1 MPAPSHLSLADAV
14 TEVLARIGQMDDGVA
29 NPLLVAEAKVH
40 INSAQRMLQVE
51 YDLLAKRRR
60 ALVSVAAGRRFV
72 DLPADAVHGWVT
84 SAVWI
89 DGSDSWPLPCGIEPA
104 MANWDPARPAAY
116 DLLPSTGIVRAELA
130 SSGSGYTDGTA
141 AATVTGGER
150 LASGHD
156 PIINLTVTAGMVTA
170 MEIIDSGSEWVSVPT
185 LAPAGAGTG
194 FGYGL
199 SLGGVQLL
207 ALSPVPSDGGT
218 LEINYRAG
226 VVRLEDDE
234 DLLALDDEAVIGKA
248 SVLLA
253 AVKNLPIAK
262 SLADFHLVYMDRLR
276 RTPPGRTA
284 SLSGWRRDDP
294 MILRQPLP
302 RLDPRRA

>member
-1 MPAPSHLSLADAV
+1 MPAPSNLSLADAV

-29 NPLLVAEAKVH
+29 NPLLVAEAKAH

-51 YDLLAKRRR
+51 YDLLAKQRR

-72 DLPADAVHGWVT
+72 DLPADAVHGRVA
-84 SAVWI
+84 SAVWVEAS
-89 DGSDSWPLPCGIEPA
+89 GSWPLPCGIDPA
-104 MANWDPARPAAY
+104 MANWNPARPAAY
-116 DLLPSTGIVRAELA
+116 DLLPSTGIVRVELV
-130 SSGSGYTDGTA
+130 SGGSGYTNGTA
-141 AATVTGGER
+141 AATISGGER

-156 PIINLTVTAGMVTA
+156 PIVNLTVTAGAVTA
-170 MEIIDSGSEWVSVPT
+170 IAIADSGSEWVSAPT
-185 LAPAGAGTG
+185 IAPAGGGTN
-194 FGYGL
+194 FAYGL
-199 SLGGVQLL
+199 TLGGVQLL
-207 ALSPVPSDGGT
+207 ALSPLPSVSGT
-218 LEINYRAG
+218 LEISYRAG
-226 VVRLEDDE
+226 VTRLIEDE

-262 SLADFHLVYMDRLR
+262 YLADFHLVYMDRLKR
-276 RTPPGRTA
+276 SPPGRSA

>member
-1 MPAPSHLSLADAV
+1 MPAPSNMSLADAV
-14 TEVLARIGQMDDGVA
+14 TEVLARIGQLDDGVA

-40 INSAQRMLQVE
+40 LNSAQRMLQVE

-72 DLPADAVHGWVT
+72 DLPADAVHGYVN
-84 SAVWI
+84 SAVWVE
-89 DGSDSWPLPCGIEPA
+89 GSDSWPLPCGIDPA

-116 DLLPSTGIVRAELA
+116 DLLPSTGIVRVAMIGG
-130 SSGSGYTDGTA
+130 GSGYTDGTA
-141 AATVTGGER
+141 PAIVTGGSR
-150 LASGHD
+150 LDSGHD
-156 PIINLTVTAGMVTA
+156 PIVNLTVTAGAVTA
-170 MEIIDSGSEWVSVPT
+170 VEIIDSGSEWVSAPT
-185 LAPAGAGTG
+185 LAPVGAGTG
-194 FGYGL
+194 FTYSL
-199 SLGGVQLL
+199 ALGGVQLL
-207 ALSPVPSDGGT
+207 ALSPIPSTSGT
-218 LEINYRAG
+218 LEVGYRAG
-226 VVRLEDDE
+226 VIRLEDDE

-262 SLADFHLVYMDRLR
+262 SLADFHLVYMDKLK
-276 RTPPGRTA
+276 RTPPGRSA